1 MPTITTTPA
10 PSIPAK
16 LPATLTPPS
25 LPAGTRLNLVI
36 NHVVPPIACPTSD
49 DTVSAVA
56 SASAARHPPYH
67 PTEAH
72 RAATPRFATPCEAPL
87 PVLASANPRVS
98 FFFLPYRV
106 AAKVRK
112 NKAIKAD
119 SAGLASNPSGP
130 LTASARITH

>member
-49 DTVSAVA
+49 DTVSAAA
-56 SASAARHPPYH
+56 SASAARHTPYH

-72 RAATPRFATPCEAPL
+72 RAATPRFATTCEARVPL
-87 PVLASANPRVS
+87 LASARHRGS
-98 FFFLPYRV
+98 FFRHPYRV
-106 AAKVRK
+106 AAKVTK
-112 NKAIKAD
+112 NKATKAH
-119 SAGLASNPSGP
+119 SAGLASNPAGP
-130 LTASARITH
+130 LTASARIR